1 MSGRQQNGATPRIS
15 RGKSIPNNKNVV
27 KTNQNQ
33 IQQKKSINK
42 NSNILDK
49 KRNIKVDYN
58 SSNYFYNDEDYYDD
72 YPYNKMEYYDK
83 PLKERRYNNDTND
96 SYVTVEHE
104 DGNIQYIPKKYVEIK
119 RASNMYKNDK
129 NIEYYDDE
137 DSENNYN
144 DTENMYYENEN
155 ENEDDYDQETIE
167 HPSTEKHYQYQN
179 INNYYLTQSNDNNNN
194 STNNRRVRKNNNQN
208 IISKVV
214 SHQINFTKES
224 KRKNRPTGG
233 SVHNVEKNTTTTNNT
248 YNNNIYYINPIQMKK
263 NSKAKKEENKPRRI
277 RNSNNNNNKNS
288 VHRNIDIIITKRRS
302 NKEKDFFKINNIIDK
317 AEKERYINSAILIQS
332 HFRAFLVKIKLY
344 NNVQLYVCLKGAIMI
359 LGKLVTMRKKL
370 FFHLFKDCISHKFYD
385 DIMGSK
391 VAMNA
396 FKEYLINN
404 RNKSKEKPNINSF
417 HKELGD
423 SFNIIIDNSKKE
435 NSEKKLKSKLNDM
448 IKENKELKI
457 QLVDNKNYE
466 EKMKNLIDENKKN
479 KNINDIIMKDNQ
491 QLAKKLKDMQ
501 DYRNTNLFI
510 DNKVSI
516 DLTHE
521 EKLQIEELIKNN
533 EIYLNKLKE
542 IFLLNII
549 RKRTNY
555 NKNLLKNKFYKYQKV
570 VDKLKNK
577 ENEHNIKKEMLTNIL
592 FGKIRNKLKSIK
604 QKCFWDIYYSG
615 IISNNENIFNDRLR
629 NKYLTNIINNN
640 QQKIKQV
647 LHKAFFKYYSNVIKF
662 SNEEN
667 LKKEEE
673 EEMQNKELSKKI
685 LLKKIIKNYH
695 KKKILIFKIFMDKW
709 NLKSKILGMRAAA
722 RDKKKKRKL
731 KKKNNRLIYQKHFG
745 IADKKNMNNMGPN
758 LCKSIHEFSYIVS
771 NGSVIKESSS
781 SEPANNFKNNK
792 ISTSSDKINKT
803 NNLDKKNVGAI
814 KKTNSVNEI
823 VVQNNISKA
832 DSKNDNKEN
841 LNGNEESD
849 EDSGD
854 SFGLDNNSD

>member
-1 MSGRQQNGATPRIS
+1 MSGRQQNEATPKIS
-15 RGKSIPNNKNVV
+15 RGKSIPNNKKVV

-58 SSNYFYNDEDYYDD
+58 SSNYFYNDEDYYED
-72 YPYNKMEYYDK
+72 YPYNKMEYIDK
-83 PLKERRYNNDTND
+83 SQKVRRYNNETND
-96 SYVTVEHE
+96 SYVTIEHE

-119 RASNMYKNDK
+119 RASNMYKSDK

-137 DSENNYN
+137 DSDNNYN
-144 DTENMYYENEN
+144 DTDDVYY
-155 ENEDDYDQETIE
+155 ENEDDYEKEIIGY
-167 HPSTEKHYQYQN
+167 PSTAKNHHYQK
-179 INNYYLTQSNDNNNN
+179 INNYYLTQSSDNNNN
-194 STNNRRVRKNNNQN
+194 NNSINNRRVRKYNNNNQN
-208 IISKVV
+208 IISKAV
-214 SHQINFTKES
+214 SHQINFTKEN

-263 NSKAKKEENKPRRI
+263 NSKVKKEENKPRRI
-277 RNSNNNNNKNS
+277 KNNNNNKNT
-288 VHRNIDIIITKRRS
+288 VHKNVDIIITKRKS
-302 NKEKDFFKINNIIDK
+302 NKERDFFKINNIVDK
-317 AEKERYINSAILIQS
+317 DEKERYINAAILIQS
-332 HFRAFLVKIKLY
+332 YLRAYLVKIKLY
-344 NNVQLYVCLKGAIMI
+344 YNVQLYVCLKGATMI
-359 LGKLVTMRKKL
+359 LEKLVTTRKKL
-370 FFHLFKDCISHKFYD
+370 FFHLFKDYIFHKFYD

-391 VAMNA
+391 VAMNV
-396 FKEYLINN
+396 FKEYLISN
-404 RNKSKEKPNINSF
+404 RNKSREKPYINSF

-435 NSEKKLKSKLNDM
+435 NSEKKLKSKLNDV

-457 QLVDNKNYE
+457 QLGDNKNIE

-516 DLTHE
+516 DLAQE
-521 EKLQIEELIKNN
+521 EKLQIEELIKSN
-533 EIYLNKLKE
+533 EEHMNKLKKL
-542 IFLLNII
+542 FLLNII
-549 RKRTNY
+549 RKRANY
-555 NKNLLKNKFYKYQKV
+555 NKNLIKNKFYKYQKV
-570 VDKLKNK
+570 VEKLKNEEK
-577 ENEHNIKKEMLTNIL
+577 EYNLKKEMLTTIL
-592 FGKIRNKLKSIK
+592 FDKVTNKMKSIK
-604 QKCFWDIYYSG
+604 QKYFWNIYYSG

-647 LHKAFFKYYSNVIKF
+647 LYKAFSKYYSNVIKYR
-662 SNEEN
+662 NEEN

-673 EEMQNKELSKKI
+673 EEMKSKELSKEI
-685 LLKKIIKNYH
+685 LLKKIVKNYH
-695 KKKILIFKIFMDKW
+695 KNKIFIFKIFMDKW

-745 IADKKNMNNMGPN
+745 IADKTNANSMGPN

-771 NGSVIKESSS
+771 NGTVIKESSS
-781 SEPANNFKNNK
+781 SEPANSFKNNK
-792 ISTSSDKINKT
+792 TSTSSDKINKT
-803 NNLDKKNVGAI
+803 NLEQKNVGLM

-823 VVQNNISKA
+823 AIQNNISKI
-832 DSKNDNKEN
+832 DNKNDTKEN

>member
-1 MSGRQQNGATPRIS
+1 MSARQQNGATSRLS
-15 RGKSIPNNKNVV
+15 RGKSIPNNKKVE

-83 PLKERRYNNDTND
+83 PQKERRYNNDTND

-119 RASNMYKNDK
+119 RSSNMYKNDK
-129 NIEYYDDE
+129 NIDYYDDE
-137 DSENNYN
+137 DSENNYIDN
-144 DTENMYYENEN
+144 ENEN
-155 ENEDDYDQETIE
+155 ENLYYENEDDYDQEIIE
-167 HPSTEKHYQYQN
+167 HPSTEKHHQYQN

-194 STNNRRVRKNNNQN
+194 SINSRRVRKNNNQN
-208 IISKVV
+208 IISKVI
-214 SHQINFTKES
+214 SHQINFTKEG
-224 KRKNRPTGG
+224 KRKNRPAGG

-263 NSKAKKEENKPRRI
+263 NSKAKKEENKPRRVK
-277 RNSNNNNNKNS
+277 NNNNNNNKNS
-288 VHRNIDIIITKRRS
+288 VHRNVDIIIKRRS
-302 NKEKDFFKINNIIDK
+302 NKERDFFKMNNIIDK
-317 AEKERYINSAILIQS
+317 DEKERYINSAILIQS
-332 HFRAFLVKIKLY
+332 YFRAFLVKIKLY
-344 NNVQLYVCLKGAIMI
+344 YNVQLYVCIKGAIMI
-359 LGKLVTMRKKL
+359 LEKIVTTKKKL
-370 FFHLFKDCISHKFYD
+370 FFHLFKDFIFHKFYD

-396 FKEYLINN
+396 LKEYLISN

-542 IFLLNII
+542 IFLLNMI
-549 RKRTNY
+549 RKITNY
-555 NKNLLKNKFYKYQKV
+555 NKNLLQKKFYKYQKV
-570 VDKLKNK
+570 VEKLKNE
-577 ENEHNIKKEMLTNIL
+577 ENEQNFKKEIFITIL
-592 FGKIRNKLKSIK
+592 FDKIRSKLKLIK
-604 QKCFWDIYYSG
+604 QKCFWKIYYNG
-615 IISNNENIFNDRLR
+615 IISNNEDIFNDKLR

-640 QQKIKQV
+640 QHKIKQV
-647 LHKAFFKYYSNVIKF
+647 LHRAFFKYYSNVMKYK
-662 SNEEN
+662 NEED

-673 EEMQNKELSKKI
+673 EEIQNKELSKEI

-695 KKKILIFKIFMDKW
+695 KKRIFIFKIYMDRW

-745 IADKKNMNNMGPN
+745 IADKKNVNMGPN

-771 NGSVIKESSS
+771 NGTVIKESSS
-781 SEPANNFKNNK
+781 SEPVNSLKNNK
-792 ISTSSDKINKT
+792 TSTSSDKINKT
-803 NNLDKKNVGAI
+803 NNLDKKNVGTM
-814 KKTNSVNEI
+814 KKTNSVNEM
-823 VVQNNISKA
+823 VVQNNISNA

>member
-15 RGKSIPNNKNVV
+15 RGQSIPNNKKVV
-27 KTNQNQ
+27 KNNQNQ
-33 IQQKKSINK
+33 IQQKNSINK

-49 KRNIKVDYN
+49 KRSIKVDYN
-58 SSNYFYNDEDYYDD
+58 SSNYFYNDEDYYDE

-83 PLKERRYNNDTND
+83 PQKERRYNNETND

-104 DGNIQYIPKKYVEIK
+104 DGNIQYISKKYVEIK
-119 RASNMYKNDK
+119 RDSNMYKNDK

-144 DTENMYYENEN
+144 DTENVYF
-155 ENEDDYDQETIE
+155 ENEDDYDQEIIG
-167 HPSTEKHYQYQN
+167 HPSTTKHQQYQN

-194 STNNRRVRKNNNQN
+194 NSINNRRARKNNNQN
-208 IISKVV
+208 IISKAV
-214 SHQINFTKES
+214 SHQINFTKEG
-224 KRKNRPTGG
+224 KRRNRPAGG

-277 RNSNNNNNKNS
+277 KNSNNNNNKNS
-288 VHRNIDIIITKRRS
+288 VHRNVDIIITKRKS
-302 NKEKDFFKINNIIDK
+302 NKERDFFKMNNIIDK
-317 AEKERYINSAILIQS
+317 DEKERYINSAILIQS
-332 HFRAFLVKIKLY
+332 YLRAYLVKIKLY
-344 NNVQLYVCLKGAIMI
+344 YNVQLYLCLKGAIMI
-359 LGKLVTMRKKL
+359 LEKLVTMKKKL
-370 FFHLFKDCISHKFYD
+370 YFHWFKDFIFYKCYD

-391 VAMNA
+391 IDMNA
-396 FKEYLINN
+396 LKEYLINN

-457 QLVDNKNYE
+457 QLCDNKNYE

-521 EKLQIEELIKNN
+521 EKLQIEELIKSND
-533 EIYLNKLKE
+533 IYLNKLKK
-542 IFLLNII
+542 IFLINII
-549 RKRTNY
+549 RKRINY

-570 VDKLKNK
+570 AEKLKNE
-577 ENEHNIKKEMLTNIL
+577 ENEQNFKKEMFVKIL
-592 FGKIRNKLKSIK
+592 FGKIRSKLKLIL
-604 QKCFWDIYYSG
+604 QKYFWNIFYSG
-615 IISNNENIFNDRLR
+615 IISDNENIFNDKLR
-629 NKYLTNIINNN
+629 NKYLINIIKNN
-640 QQKIKQV
+640 QQKLKQV
-647 LHKAFFKYYSNVIKF
+647 LHKAFFKYYTNVIKC

-673 EEMQNKELSKKI
+673 EEMQNKELSKEI
-685 LLKKIIKNYH
+685 LLKKIIKNYQ
-695 KKKILIFKIFMDKW
+695 KKRIFIFKIYMDKW

-745 IADKKNMNNMGPN
+745 IADKKNKNNMGLN

-771 NGSVIKESSS
+771 NGTVIKESSS
-781 SEPANNFKNNK
+781 SEPANSFKNNK
-792 ISTSSDKINKT
+792 ASTSSDKISKT
-803 NNLDKKNVGAI
+803 NNLDKKNVGTM

-823 VVQNNISKA
+823 VVQNNISNA

>member
-1 MSGRQQNGATPRIS
+1 MSGRQQNGATPRVT
-15 RGKSIPNNKNVV
+15 RGNSIPNNKKVV

-33 IQQKKSINK
+33 IQQKKSVIK

-58 SSNYFYNDEDYYDD
+58 SSNYFYNDEDYYDE

-83 PLKERRYNNDTND
+83 PKNKRRYNNDTND

-104 DGNIQYIPKKYVEIK
+104 DGNIQYISKKYVEIK
-119 RASNMYKNDK
+119 RGSNMYKNGK

-144 DTENMYYENEN
+144 ETENVYYENED
-155 ENEDDYDQETIE
+155 EDDYEQEILD
-167 HPSTEKHYQYQN
+167 HPSTFKHHQYQN

-194 STNNRRVRKNNNQN
+194 SINRRVRKNNNQN
-208 IISKVV
+208 IISKAV
-214 SHQINFTKES
+214 SHQINFTKEN
-224 KRKNRPTGG
+224 KRKTRPAGG
-233 SVHNVEKNTTTTNNT
+233 SVHNVEKSTTTTNNT

-263 NSKAKKEENKPRRI
+263 NSKAKKEENKPKKI
-277 RNSNNNNNKNS
+277 KNNNNNKNS
-288 VHRNIDIIITKRRS
+288 VHRNVNIIIAKRRS
-302 NKEKDFFKINNIIDK
+302 NKERDFFKMNNIVDK

-332 HFRAFLVKIKLY
+332 YLRAYLVKIKLY
-344 NNVQLYVCLKGAIMI
+344 NNVQLYIGLKGAIMI
-359 LGKLVTMRKKL
+359 LEKLVSMRKKL
-370 FFHLFKDCISHKFYD
+370 FFHMFKDYIPHKFYD
-385 DIMGSK
+385 EIMGSK

-396 FKEYLINN
+396 FKEYLISN

-457 QLVDNKNYE
+457 QLGDNKNFE

-533 EIYLNKLKE
+533 EIYLNKLKTM
-542 IFLLNII
+542 FLLNII
-549 RKRTNY
+549 HKRIYY
-555 NKNLLKNKFYKYQKV
+555 NKNLFKNKFFKYQKV
-570 VDKLKNK
+570 VEKLKNEEK
-577 ENEHNIKKEMLTNIL
+577 ENNLKKEIFVSIL
-592 FGKIRNKLKSIK
+592 FDKIRNKLKLIK
-604 QKCFWDIYYSG
+604 LNCFRDIYYTG
-615 IISNNENIFNDRLR
+615 IISNNEYIYNDKLR
-629 NKYLTNIINNN
+629 NKCLINIINSN

-647 LHKAFFKYYSNVIKF
+647 LHKAFFKYYSNVIKC

-673 EEMQNKELSKKI
+673 EEIQNKELSKEI
-685 LLKKIIKNYH
+685 LLKKIVKNYH
-695 KKKILIFKIFMDKW
+695 KDKIFIFKIFMDKW

-745 IADKKNMNNMGPN
+745 LADKKNANNMGPN

-771 NGSVIKESSS
+771 NGTVIKESSS
-781 SEPANNFKNNK
+781 SEPANSFNNNK
-792 ISTSSDKINKT
+792 TSTSSDKVVKT
-803 NNLDKKNVGAI
+803 NNLDKKNIGSM

-823 VVQNNISKA
+823 VVQNNISNA